1 MFFGA
6 VIKPGKSHPL
16 VPHADG
22 HALHLSQASLA
33 ADVKTGTRASVLV
46 KLGPKEES
54 VIMCTLCAGSQD
66 TVLLDQ
72 FMTEYA
78 ELSVKGSVPVHITGY
93 FSPEYGPADGDD
105 EGEEE
110 EDEEYG
116 MVSKSDN
123 AATWAEP
130 SFGCDFP
137 CPFLAPATCSSWTVP
152 LAPCICS
159 SWAGRQQPL
168 ASKVLSQ
175 IFRRRAGKLHVPRC
189 IAAT

>member
-46 KLGPKEES
+46 KLGPKEEP

-78 ELSVKGSVPVHITGY
+78 ELSVKGSVAVHITGY

-105 EGEEE
+105 EGK
-110 EDEEYG
+110 EDEDYG
-116 MVSKSDN
+116 LVRSTDS
-123 AATWAEP
+123 AAAEP
-130 SFGCDFP
+130 WRG
-137 CPFLAPATCSSWTVP
+137 LALWPSQMQQ
-152 LAPCICS
+152 LGFAPHSHTHLQGLCM
-159 SWAGRQQPL
+159 QQL
-168 ASKVLSQ
+168 GGQAY
-175 IFRRRAGKLHVPRC
+175 I
-189 IAAT
+189 